1 MKNNLLSLITISL
14 LTFFQEVQAE
24 YTPALSYVKT
34 SESIT
39 VNPDASQEQVYELL
53 IQIDTQRGID
63 SGGQQDI
70 SYNSKLERIE
80 IIDAYTLQKD
90 GRKVQ
95 VPQDGIRDS
104 ADPISDGA
112 PMFSETKHKIIIYP
126 EVKVGSQIYYK
137 YKSFQQTP
145 EFEGQFMFS
154 RFFYP
159 HTKMKDYEINL
170 NLSNKLPIKVESKG
184 IEGGFVKETEERKY
198 YHYVFNQDVAYPPE
212 SWEVDPHDFSP
223 YVIASSFKDQVD
235 LGRAYEKGVAP
246 KIQVTQD
253 VQQLADDLTKDIT
266 EPKAQVQALYN
277 WVSKN
282 IRYVAVYLG
291 DGGVVPHDSD
301 TILRNHYGDCKD
313 HAVTLA
319 ALLKAKGIESSS
331 ALINLGDAYK
341 LPNLAV
347 MSPQNHVINYIPSL
361 DIYLDSTSQFSPYGT
376 LPFSDMDKPVIL
388 TALNKMGHTP
398 ILRAEDNSITAN
410 VEITINND
418 GTMLGKAESKVTGYF
433 NDNARAHESN
443 AQGIDDQD
451 RVDSR
456 LSRNGE
462 TGTGHITASDPSD
475 LSKPFVEKTTFLL
488 DAKSNFPGPGAI
500 TLPVGIK
507 LNGLITLVTEKPR
520 DVVRYPST
528 CSSKSFEENYTL
540 IFPEKTKI
548 THVPSNVDYKNAR
561 IQYKAVY
568 SLKGNI
574 VKVNRSF
581 KSQHDSSVC
590 ADDFNELRK
599 DAVSVIQRDLR
610 SQIFYN

>member
-1 MKNNLLSLITISL
+1 MKNNLLSFIALSLII
-14 LTFFQEVQAE
+14 FFPEAKAE
-24 YTPALSYVKT
+24 YIPAISFVKA
-34 SESIT
+34 SELIT
-39 VNPDASQEQVYELL
+39 VNPDASQEQVVEYL
-53 IQIDTQRGID
+53 IQIDTQSGIS

-159 HTKMKDYEINL
+159 HSKIKDYEINL
-170 NLSNKLPIKVESKG
+170 NLSNKLPIKVESERV
-184 IEGGFVKETEERKY
+184 EGGFVKEIDERKY
-198 YHYVFNQDVAYPPE
+198 YHYVFNQDEAYPPE
-212 SWEVDPHDFSP
+212 SWEIDPHDFSP
-223 YVIASSFKDQVD
+223 YVIASSFKDQID
-235 LGRAYEKGVAP
+235 LGRAYENGVAP
-246 KIQVTQD
+246 KIEVTPE

-266 EPKAQVQALYN
+266 DPKAQVQALYN

-291 DGGVVPHDSD
+291 NGGVVPHDSN

-313 HAVTLA
+313 HTVILA

-398 ILRAEDNSITAN
+398 TARAEDNAITVN

-418 GTMLGKAESKVTGYF
+418 GTMSGKAESKVTGYF

-443 AQGIDDQD
+443 AQGSDDQD

-456 LSRNGE
+456 LSRNSE
-462 TGTGHITASDPSD
+462 TGTGHVSASDPLD
-475 LSKPFVEKTTFLL
+475 LTKPFVEKTTFLL
-488 DAKSNFPGPGAI
+488 DPKSNFPGPGAMN
-500 TLPVGIK
+500 LPIGIK

-548 THVPSNVDYKNAR
+548 TRVPNNVDYKNAR
-561 IQYKAVY
+561 IQYKALY
-568 SLKGNI
+568 SLKGNT
-574 VKVNRSF
+574 VKVTRSF
-581 KSQHDSSVC
+581 RSQHDSSVC
-590 ADDFNELRK
+590 ADNFNSLRK